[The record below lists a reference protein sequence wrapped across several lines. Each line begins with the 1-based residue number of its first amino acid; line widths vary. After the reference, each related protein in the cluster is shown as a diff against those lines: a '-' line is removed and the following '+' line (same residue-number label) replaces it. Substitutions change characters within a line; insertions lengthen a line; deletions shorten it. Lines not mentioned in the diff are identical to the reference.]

1 MESGSG
7 ESANKLVLESGLKEA
22 EMPWARLH
30 ISPRVGLRTVACSD
44 WWADG

>member
-22 EMPWARLH
+22 EIPWARLH
-30 ISPRVGLRTVACSD
+30 EWAAHRGLQ
-44 WWADG
+44 